1 VVEIPIFTTFML
13 SLTLIFKINNI
24 KEGKYIMVE
33 KQEPYHTYK
42 YCQHCNKDCKLG
54 CSRSVYDNYLER
66 KKKDKD
72 AEEPDIYFCGK
83 KKK

>member
-1 VVEIPIFTTFML
+1 
-13 SLTLIFKINNI
+13 
-24 KEGKYIMVE
+24 MVE